1 VFYLFGVL
9 GFIWGAWWGIGYMN
23 DKTTDARETPE
34 EKEAREAKEAAGEK
48 AAPIPIGKFFK
59 NKSFWALMAA
69 HFTWNYFSYGLLA
82 WLPSFLSSSLNVTLA
97 KSSFLSILPYLATVA
112 VTTIVAPTADGWEK
126 NGMTRTNVRKL
137 SQTLCFG
144 GGAVCLAL
152 VGLVVNSTP
161 PEAVTQTTVITV
173 MSLLTVC
180 FGMGAW
186 VRTGLFCGHQDMSPK
201 YASVMLGITNTAAA
215 IASTLSTFFTGYFFS
230 VSGGSWGWSLFFPI
244 AALQAITVLL
254 FTGFKSDPVD
264 FDAA

>member
-1 VFYLFGVL
+1 
-9 GFIWGAWWGIGYMN
+9 MN

-244 AALQAITVLL
+244 AALQVITVLL
-254 FTGFKSDPVD
+254 FQGFKSDPVD